1 VSKPVLT
8 GLLETSLYVT
18 DLERAA
24 AFYQTLLGGG
34 VLYADHR
41 MVALDVGPGQ
51 VLLLFIQGGST
62 GPTVTP
68 GGTIPPHDGRGN
80 LHLAFSIPAESLAD
94 WERRLAQLGIDIEE
108 RVTWSRGGTSV
119 YFRDLDGHVVELATP
134 GLWANY

>member
-1 VSKPVLT
+1 MSTPGLT

-24 AFYQTLLGGG
+24 AFYQMVLGCE
-34 VLYADHR
+34 VLYADRR

-51 VLLLFIQGGST
+51 VLLLFVQGGSA
-62 GPTVTP
+62 GPTATP

-80 LHLAFSIPAESLAD
+80 LHLAFSIPAQALGA
-94 WERRLAQLGIDIEE
+94 WERRLARLDIDVEE
-108 RVTWSRGGTSV
+108 RVTWSRGGTSL
-119 YFRDLDGHVVELATP
+119 YFRDPDRHVVELATP